1 MASIPDPTLSK
12 PKFLNW
18 VKAALAVLFTKEE
31 IEPVVCDEI
40 VQFQQKCL
48 RDISISNGLSAG
60 STCSSCNTENI
71 VVCPT
76 NRICNVNRGK
86 CGYHRNFSTMF
97 HQSCCP
103 NKICHNMRSQIQKA
117 HRFYG
122 PSFKNTDATQWCSNP
137 WEIAK
142 CFMPP
147 DGYKDVMS
155 AVDTDFNGII
165 SVIVNFKGFETK
177 INDDLS
183 KKNNIFDKGRN
194 VGKDVR
200 HSPKLEVEDADLT
213 QYFTILN
220 DILTDP
226 GFIALNKAPNNAIQ
240 KLAKLQLD
248 ELIIGKD
255 VVRTVLEDVGNAIQE
270 QIRNEIDEFEQ
281 KTEKQNLELIEIIN
295 LKVKDIE
302 DEGNISFSKLK
313 DTFTSS
319 IDALEAK
326 VQKAIQEIEEQKTK
340 EERKLKIV
348 AKEELKT
355 IREEGANVIK
365 EIHEAAEQPR
375 GTDADAKLSE
385 ETYQKRTKGNEI

>member
-48 RDISISNGLSAG
+48 RDISISNGLSAR

-86 CGYHRNFSTMF
+86 CGYHRNFSTKF
-97 HQSCCP
+97 HPSGCP
-103 NKICHNMRSQIQKA
+103 NKICHNMRSEIQKA

-183 KKNNIFDKGRN
+183 KKNNIFDK
-194 VGKDVR
+194 V
-200 HSPKLEVEDADLT
+200 
-213 QYFTILN
+213 
-220 DILTDP
+220 
-226 GFIALNKAPNNAIQ
+226 
-240 KLAKLQLD
+240 
-248 ELIIGKD
+248 
-255 VVRTVLEDVGNAIQE
+255 
-270 QIRNEIDEFEQ
+270 QI
-281 KTEKQNLELIEIIN
+281 
-295 LKVKDIE
+295 
-302 DEGNISFSKLK
+302 
-313 DTFTSS
+313 
-319 IDALEAK
+319 
-326 VQKAIQEIEEQKTK
+326 
-340 EERKLKIV
+340 
-348 AKEELKT
+348 
-355 IREEGANVIK
+355 
-365 EIHEAAEQPR
+365 
-375 GTDADAKLSE
+375 
-385 ETYQKRTKGNEI
+385 